1 MAKRNGTK
9 IATVISSILLLVL
22 FVGMLTFLLKETNN
36 LTTNPGAL
44 YVEVDGERIS
54 SNKDDQAISYGK
66 EYRFDVGY
74 ALDID
79 SQKKE
84 YTVSIVPNV
93 TDDTSFDFK
102 VNNDLYAYEGINDL
116 NQGFNVQIYD
126 DYFTIKATSDLPEI
140 VKGIFP
146 NATISGV
153 PDTINSEISY
163 YKIIISSKDKSQSL
177 EITFHLVGN
186 LILDKYE
193 VIF

>member
-93 TDDTSFDFK
+93 TNDTTFDFK

>member
-146 NATISGV
+146 NATVSGV
-153 PDTINSEISY
+153 PNTINSEISY

>member
-116 NQGFNVQIYD
+116 NQGFNVQVYD
-126 DYFTIKATSDLPEI
+126 DYFTIRATTDLSEI
-140 VKGIFP
+140 IKGIFP

>member
-22 FVGMLTFLLKETNN
+22 FVGMLTFLLKETDN

-93 TDDTSFDFK
+93 TNDTTFDFK

-116 NQGFNVQIYD
+116 NQGFNVQVYD
-126 DYFTIKATSDLPEI
+126 DYFTIRATTDLPEI
-140 VKGIFP
+140 IKGIFP

>member
-102 VNNDLYAYEGINDL
+102 VNNDLYSYEGINDL

-153 PDTINSEISY
+153 PNTINSEISY

>member
-36 LTTNPGAL
+36 LTTSPGAL

-93 TDDTSFDFK
+93 TNDTSFDFK

-126 DYFTIKATSDLPEI
+126 DYFTIRATTDLPEI
-140 VKGIFP
+140 IKGIFP

>member
-22 FVGMLTFLLKETNN
+22 FVGMLTFLLKETDN

-116 NQGFNVQIYD
+116 NQGFNVQVYD
-126 DYFTIKATSDLPEI
+126 DYFTIRATTDLSEI
-140 VKGIFP
+140 IKGIFP

>member
-93 TDDTSFDFK
+93 TNDTSFDFK

-116 NQGFNVQIYD
+116 NQGFNVQVYD

-146 NATISGV
+146 NATVSGV
-153 PDTINSEISY
+153 PNTINSEISY

>member
-22 FVGMLTFLLKETNN
+22 FVGMLTVLLKETNN
-36 LTTNPGAL
+36 LTTSPGAL

-116 NQGFNVQIYD
+116 NQGFNVQVYD
-126 DYFTIKATSDLPEI
+126 DYFTIRATTDLPEI
-140 VKGIFP
+140 IKGIFP
-146 NATISGV
+146 NATVSGV
-153 PDTINSEISY
+153 PNTINSEISY

>member
-22 FVGMLTFLLKETNN
+22 FVGMLTFLLKETDN

-126 DYFTIKATSDLPEI
+126 DYFTIRATADLPEI
-140 VKGIFP
+140 IKGIFP